1 MSKKIEELLE
11 RFSKEKDPFFDL
23 RLEMVE
29 KQIKERG
36 ITDERILKAFLA
48 VPRHIFVPERVRAF
62 AYDDTPLPLFEG
74 QTISQPYIVALM
86 VELLEPSEDKH
97 ILEIGTGSGYETA
110 ILSLL
115 NKYVY
120 TVERIKDLCDYAK
133 EKLKE
138 LSVSNVYFH
147 VGDGSEGCLDFAPYD
162 GIICSAA
169 APDIPE
175 PFIEQLNPG
184 GIIVIPVGDRFSQ
197 DLVKVTKT
205 KTGLKK
211 EYYGPCAFVPLIGR
225 YGFSEFEY

>member
-1 MSKKIEELLE
+1 MSKKLEELLE

-36 ITDERILKAFLA
+36 ITEERILKAFLA
-48 VPRHIFVPERVRAF
+48 IPRHIFVPEKMRVF
-62 AYDDTPLPLFEG
+62 SYEDTPLPLFEG

-86 VELLEPSEDKH
+86 VELLEPNEDKH
-97 ILEIGTGSGYETA
+97 ILEIGTGSGYESA

-120 TVERIKDLCDYAK
+120 TVERIKDLSDYAK

-138 LSVSNVYFH
+138 LSISNVYFH
-147 VGDGSEGCLDFAPYD
+147 VGDGSEGFSDFAPYD

-175 PFIEQLNPG
+175 PYIEQLNPG
-184 GIIVIPVGDRFSQ
+184 GIIVIPIGDRFYQ
-197 DLVKVTKT
+197 DLVKVIKT

-211 EYYGPCAFVPLIGR
+211 EYYGPCVFVPLIGK
-225 YGFSEFEY
+225 YGFEENVD